1 MYVLGVFN
9 EKLYLGFNLFAGLD
23 IRANSTTGIFAEPV
37 LSLQNGVRNIKAIIY
52 FDYEQASNEALR
64 FNAIVKSTGRV
75 DPKLTVINLKDL
87 PHFVNIDDRE
97 SSQEEVSSSV
107 TFFNYH
113 PGDVVKEEH
122 ICYYTVQHNDKCRLI
137 QVYKEFVKNQN
148 GGSSILME
156 KICTR
161 QVKECSVY
169 AVSNSEVFLM
179 MHAQAV
185 CRKLA

>member
-1 MYVLGVFN
+1 MVF
-9 EKLYLGFNLFAGLD
+9 
-23 IRANSTTGIFAEPV
+23 V
-37 LSLQNGVRNIKAIIY
+37 IKAIIC

-113 PGDVVKEEH
+113 PSDVVKEEH
-122 ICYYTVQHNDKCRLI
+122 ICYYTVQL
-137 QVYKEFVKNQN
+137 NQ
-148 GGSSILME
+148 I
-156 KICTR
+156 
-161 QVKECSVY
+161 
-169 AVSNSEVFLM
+169 
-179 MHAQAV
+179 
-185 CRKLA
+185 

>member
-9 EKLYLGFNLFAGLD
+9 EKLYLGFNLFVGLD

-37 LSLQNGVRNIKAIIY
+37 LSLQNGVRNIKAIMY
-52 FDYEQASNEALR
+52 FDYDHASNEALR
-64 FNAIVKSTGRV
+64 FNAIVKSSGRPN
-75 DPKLTVINLKDL
+75 PKLTVISVIDL
-87 PHFVNIDDRE
+87 PKFIKLDERKASCDN
-97 SSQEEVSSSV
+97 SPSSV
-107 TFFNYH
+107 TIFNYH
-113 PGDVVKEEH
+113 PDDVVKEEH
-122 ICYYTVQHNDKCRLI
+122 VCYYTTQRDGKYQLI
-137 QVYKEFVKNQN
+137 EVYKEFIKNQN
-148 GGSSILME
+148 NGTSILME
-156 KICTR
+156 KISTR